1 MEALSIAVLDKVSYC
16 NRFGI
21 EILPEEWPSVGMP
34 LRLLGDRGE
43 MAGRMVETFINSFNV
58 HVENTA
64 PYRADWKGLV
74 EQQFRLLPARFK
86 AYTPGYI
93 QEDYQQRGGNDY
105 RLDATLDIDQFTR
118 ILLFCILAYNN
129 SHVLTDYP
137 LSPEMIRDHVRPVPI
152 EMRSEEH

>member
-1 MEALSIAVLDKVSYC
+1 
-16 NRFGI
+16 
-21 EILPEEWPSVGMP
+21 MP
-34 LRLLGDRGE
+34 VRLLGDRGE

-105 RLDATLDIDQFTR
+105 RLDDVESR
-118 ILLFCILAYNN
+118 
-129 SHVLTDYP
+129 V
-137 LSPEMIRDHVRPVPI
+137 
-152 EMRSEEH
+152 